1 MKLKPQSLSID
12 CHGGEFLYESKE
24 EKNKMETRKFREL
37 GRKYRQFNE
46 IIIVRSEPIIL
57 KE

>member
-1 MKLKPQSLSID
+1 
-12 CHGGEFLYESKE
+12 
-24 EKNKMETRKFREL
+24 METRKFREL